1 MNVHEEKPESPSTS
15 PSSHRRDWYGIIA
28 AVVISVFSGAA
39 IQFGLLIYRYGALGE
54 QIAQLTVT
62 DRELENKMAQID
74 VGGSR
79 NVPLLLQRVDSLEK
93 FVGLL
98 QTADIEL
105 RGRFDHMREQIDRLE
120 TPLAKKVEGDE
131 IAFGVL
137 RDHVS
142 NIDSTTLQRLAA
154 IQEELKG
161 IHNDIVTSS
170 RRVDNIVTF
179 LDKFYDDFQ
188 KLERKPSK

>member
-1 MNVHEEKPESPSTS
+1 MNVHEDQPPTA
-15 PSSHRRDWYGIIA
+15 PSSHRRDWYGIVA

-54 QIAQLTVT
+54 QIAQLTAT
-62 DRELENKMAQID
+62 DHELETKMAQID

-79 NVPLLLQRVDSLEK
+79 NVPVLLQRVDSLER
-93 FVGLL
+93 FIVLL
-98 QTADIEL
+98 QSADADL
-105 RGRFDHMREQIDRLE
+105 RSRFDRMREQIDRLE

-131 IAFGVL
+131 IAFGIL
-137 RDHVS
+137 RDHVN
-142 NIDSTTLQRLAA
+142 NIDSASLQRLAA

-161 IHNDIVTSS
+161 MHADITTSS

-188 KLERKPSK
+188 NMQKKPTK